1 MTERL
6 IKTRHPKAKKK
17 YICEASGKSINVGD
31 RYLCQIFIKADNSG
45 FDIKRFC
52 LDIED
57 ELWINMLFLKFNKKI
72 KNILKFN
79 KKYFGIITKISK
91 RINS

>member
-17 YICEASGKSINVGD
+17 YICKASGKSINIGEQ
-31 RYLCQIFIKADNSG
+31 YLCQIFIKADNSG

-72 KNILKFN
+72 IEFL
-79 KKYFGIITKISK
+79 KYFRKLF
-91 RINS
+91 

>member
-17 YICEASGKSINVGD
+17 YICEASGKSINIGEQ
-31 RYLCQIFIKADNSG
+31 YLCQIFIKADNSG
-45 FDIKRFC
+45 FGIKRFC

-57 ELWINMLFLKFNKKI
+57 ELLINMLFLKLNKKI
-72 KNILKFN
+72 KEFL
-79 KKYFGIITKISK
+79 KYFRKLF
-91 RINS
+91 

>member
-6 IKTRHPKAKKK
+6 IRTVYPKAKKK
-17 YICEASGKSINVGD
+17 HICEASGKSINIGEQ
-31 RYLCQIFIKADNSG
+31 YLCQIFIKADNSS

-52 LDIED
+52 LNIED

-72 KNILKFN
+72 KEFLE
-79 KKYFGIITKISK
+79 YFRKLF
-91 RINS
+91 

>member
-17 YICEASGKSINVGD
+17 YICEASGRSISIGEE
-31 RYLCQIFIKADNSG
+31 YLCQIFIKADNSG

-52 LDIED
+52 LNIED
-57 ELWINMLFLKFNKKI
+57 ELWINILFLRINKKI
-72 KNILKFN
+72 KEFLKDI
-79 KKYFGIITKISK
+79 KEK
-91 RINS
+91 

>member
-1 MTERL
+1 MTMTERL

-17 YICEASGKSINVGD
+17 YICEASGKSINIGEQ
-31 RYLCQIFIKADNSG
+31 YLCQIFIKADNSG

-72 KNILKFN
+72 KEFLEYFIKLFN
-79 KKYFGIITKISK
+79 
-91 RINS
+91 

>member
-17 YICEASGKSINVGD
+17 YICEASGKSINIGEQ
-31 RYLCQIFIKADNSG
+31 YLCQIFIKADNSG

-57 ELWINMLFLKFNKKI
+57 EPWINMLILRLNKKI
-72 KNILKFN
+72 KEFLE
-79 KKYFGIITKISK
+79 YFRKLF
-91 RINS
+91 

>member
-6 IKTRHPKAKKK
+6 IKTRHLKAKKK
-17 YICEASGKSINVGD
+17 YICEASGKSINIGEL
-31 RYLCQIFIKADNSG
+31 YLCQIFIKADNSG

-57 ELWINMLFLKFNKKI
+57 ELWINMLFLRLNKKI
-72 KNILKFN
+72 KEFL
-79 KKYFGIITKISK
+79 KYFKI
-91 RINS
+91 